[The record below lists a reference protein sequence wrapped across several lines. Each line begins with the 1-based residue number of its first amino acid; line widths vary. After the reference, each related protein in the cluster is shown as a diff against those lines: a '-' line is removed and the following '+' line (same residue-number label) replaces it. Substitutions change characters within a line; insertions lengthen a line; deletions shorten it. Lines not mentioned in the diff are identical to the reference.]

1 MVTEISITFDALE
14 VDESLGSA
22 EANGSS
28 GVIGAAEHG
37 GECTSPGSGGTQS
50 AKAANAN
57 TNVKAMTPTSLFKV
71 FMVFSFGWIV
81 VASFSKR
88 PRPNALQNGRLVLIG
103 IQLTARPSRS
113 KRLYHPNRKVTL
125 I

>member
-57 TNVKAMTPTSLFKV
+57 MNVKAMTPTSLCKV

-81 VASFSKR
+81 VASFSKQS
-88 PRPNALQNGRLVLIG
+88 RPNVLQNGRLDL
-103 IQLTARPSRS
+103 
-113 KRLYHPNRKVTL
+113 NRNSTYGPAVAE
-125 I
+125 

>member
-57 TNVKAMTPTSLFKV
+57 MNVKAMTPTSLFKV

-81 VASFSKR
+81 VASFSK
-88 PRPNALQNGRLVLIG
+88 
-103 IQLTARPSRS
+103 
-113 KRLYHPNRKVTL
+113 
-125 I
+125 